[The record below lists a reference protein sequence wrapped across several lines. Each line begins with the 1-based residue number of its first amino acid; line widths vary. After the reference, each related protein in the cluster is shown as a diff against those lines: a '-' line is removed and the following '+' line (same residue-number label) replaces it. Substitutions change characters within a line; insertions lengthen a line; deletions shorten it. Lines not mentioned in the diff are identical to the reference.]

1 MTRSEEHEQREKVMR
16 GRVIQS
22 VVVALAIIVWSGVA
36 SAQQITQKPGMPAEI
51 ANKLQPPTPT
61 PVPPDYTIGV
71 DDILTINVFGDAVLS
86 GDVLVRPDG
95 KITLPFG
102 EDILA
107 LGLRTDELKKK
118 VLMEISK
125 TYTDPPAITVVVKQI
140 NSRAVYITGAIN
152 KPGKYPLS
160 GSMTL
165 IQLITLAGG
174 LLEYADA
181 KNIVII
187 SATLKD
193 KNGAPVTM
201 KANYKDALALKNLL
215 RNNPE
220 LRPGDQVLV
229 NGGI

>member
-1 MTRSEEHEQREKVMR
+1 MTRIEVQREKVMKA
-16 GRVIQS
+16 RVIQFA
-22 VVVALAIIVWSGVA
+22 VVAMGIIVWSGLA
-36 SAQQITQKPGMPAEI
+36 AAQQITQKPGIPAGL

-71 DDILTINVFGDAVLS
+71 DDVLTINVFGDTTLS
-86 GDVLVRPDG
+86 GDVVVRPDG

-118 VLMEISK
+118 VLQEIGK
-125 TYTDPPAITVVVKQI
+125 NYNEPPAITIQVKQI
-140 NSRAVYITGAIN
+140 NSRRVYITGQVA
-152 KPGKYPLS
+152 KPGPYPVT

-165 IQLITLAGG
+165 LQLIAMAGG
-174 LLEYADA
+174 LHEFAD
-181 KNIVII
+181 KENIMII

-193 KNGAPVTM
+193 KNGQPLTM
-201 KANYKDALALKNLL
+201 KANYEDALKGKNLL

-229 NGGI
+229 GGGF

>member
-1 MTRSEEHEQREKVMR
+1 MVMTNRIFQFTA
-16 GRVIQS
+16 
-22 VVVALAIIVWSGVA
+22 VAMAIIVWSGFA
-36 SAQQITQKPGMPAEI
+36 SAQQITQKPGIPAEL

-71 DDILTINVFGDAVLS
+71 DDVLTINVFGDQILS
-86 GDVLVRPDG
+86 GDVVVRPDG

-118 VLMEISK
+118 VLQEIGKS
-125 TYTDPPAITVVVKQI
+125 YTETPAITIQVKAI
-140 NSRAVYITGAIN
+140 NSRRVYITGAVG
-152 KPGKYPLS
+152 KPGPYPVT

-165 IQLITLAGG
+165 IQLISMAGG
-174 LLEYADA
+174 LQEFADA
-181 KNIVII
+181 KNIMII

-193 KNGAPVTM
+193 KNGNPLTM
-201 KANYKDALALKNLL
+201 KANYKDALSGKNLL

-229 NGGI
+229 GG

>member
-1 MTRSEEHEQREKVMR
+1 MKTRI
-16 GRVIQS
+16 IQA
-22 VVVALAIIVWSGVA
+22 VAAAMAIIVWGGLT
-36 SAQQITQKPGMPAEI
+36 SAQQITQKPGIPAEL

-71 DDILTINVFGDAVLS
+71 DDVLTVNVFGDATLS
-86 GDVLVRPDG
+86 GDVVVRPDG

-118 VLMEISK
+118 VLQEISK
-125 TYTDPPAITVVVKQI
+125 NYNEPPPITIQVKQI
-140 NSRAVYITGAIN
+140 NSRRVYITGAVG
-152 KPGKYPLS
+152 KPGPYPVT

-165 IQLITLAGG
+165 IQLIAMAGG
-174 LLEYADA
+174 LVEYADA
-181 KNIVII
+181 KNIMII

-193 KNGAPVTM
+193 KNGQPLTM
-201 KANYKDALALKNLL
+201 KANYKDALEGKNLL
-215 RNNPE
+215 RNNPD

-229 NGGI
+229 GGGF

>member
-1 MTRSEEHEQREKVMR
+1 MKTRI
-16 GRVIQS
+16 IQA
-22 VVVALAIIVWSGVA
+22 VAAAMAIIVWGGLT
-36 SAQQITQKPGMPAEI
+36 SAQQITQKPGIPAEL

-71 DDILTINVFGDAVLS
+71 DDVLTVNVFGDQTLS
-86 GDVLVRPDG
+86 GDVVVRPDG

-118 VLMEISK
+118 VLQEISK
-125 TYTDPPAITVVVKQI
+125 NYNEPPPITIQVKQI
-140 NSRAVYITGAIN
+140 NSRRVYITGAVG
-152 KPGKYPLS
+152 KPGPYPVT

-165 IQLITLAGG
+165 IQLIAMAGG

-193 KNGAPVTM
+193 KNGQPLTLT
-201 KANYKDALALKNLL
+201 ANYKDALNRKNLL

-229 NGGI
+229 GGGF

>member
-1 MTRSEEHEQREKVMR
+1 MTRIELQMEKVMKA
-16 GRVIQS
+16 RVIQFT
-22 VVVALAIIVWSGVA
+22 VVAMGIIVWSGFA
-36 SAQQITQKPGMPAEI
+36 AAQQITQKPGIPAEL

-71 DDILTINVFGDAVLS
+71 DDVLTINVFGDTTLS
-86 GDVLVRPDG
+86 GDVVVRPDG

-118 VLMEISK
+118 VLQEIGK
-125 TYTDPPAITVVVKQI
+125 KYNENEPPAITIQVKQI
-140 NSRAVYITGAIN
+140 NSRRVYITGQVG
-152 KPGKYPLS
+152 KPGPYPVT

-165 IQLITLAGG
+165 IQLISMAGG
-174 LLEYADA
+174 LLEFSDE

-193 KNGAPVTM
+193 KNGQPLM
-201 KANYKDALALKNLL
+201 LKANYKDALSGKNLL

-229 NGGI
+229 GGGF

>member
-1 MTRSEEHEQREKVMR
+1 MNSNEMNEGTTMST
-16 GRVIQS
+16 RVIQFTA
-22 VVVALAIIVWSGVA
+22 VAMAIIVWSGFA
-36 SAQQITQKPGMPAEI
+36 GAQQITQKPGIPAEL

-71 DDILTINVFGDAVLS
+71 DDVLTINVFQDQTLS
-86 GDVLVRPDG
+86 GDVVVRPDG

-118 VLMEISK
+118 VLQEIGK
-125 TYTDPPAITVVVKQI
+125 NYTEPPAITIQVKQI
-140 NSRAVYITGAIN
+140 NSRAVYITGAVN
-152 KPGKYPLS
+152 KPGKYPVS

-165 IQLITLAGG
+165 IQLITMAGG

-193 KNGAPVTM
+193 KNGAPLTM
-201 KANYKDALALKNLL
+201 KANYKDALATKNLL

-229 NGGI
+229 GGGF

>member
-1 MTRSEEHEQREKVMR
+1 MR

-22 VVVALAIIVWSGVA
+22 VVVAMAIIVWSGFA
-36 SAQQITQKPGMPAEI
+36 SAQQITQKPGVPAEL

-71 DDILTINVFGDAVLS
+71 DDVLTINVFGDTVLS
-86 GDVLVRPDG
+86 GDVVVRPDG
-95 KITLPFG
+95 KITMPFG

-118 VLMEISK
+118 VLQEISK
-125 TYTDPPAITVVVKQI
+125 TYTDPPAITIQVKQI
-140 NSRAVYITGAIN
+140 NSRRVYITGAV
-152 KPGKYPLS
+152 GKSGPYPVT

-165 IQLITLAGG
+165 IQLISMAGG
-174 LLEYADA
+174 LQEFADA
-181 KNIVII
+181 KNIIII

-193 KNGAPVTM
+193 KNGNPLTM
-201 KANYKDALALKNLL
+201 KANYKDALAGKNLL

-229 NGGI
+229 GGGF

>member
-1 MTRSEEHEQREKVMR
+1 MKT
-16 GRVIQS
+16 RVIQFA
-22 VVVALAIIVWSGVA
+22 VVAMAIIVWSGFT
-36 SAQQITQKPGMPAEI
+36 SAQQITQKPGIPAEL
-51 ANKLQPPTPT
+51 ANKLQPPTPA

-71 DDILTINVFGDAVLS
+71 DDVLTINVFQDQFLS
-86 GDVLVRPDG
+86 GDVVVRPDG

-118 VLMEISK
+118 VLQEIGK
-125 TYTDPPAITVVVKQI
+125 NYTDPPAITIQVKAI
-140 NSRAVYITGAIN
+140 NSRRVYITGAVG
-152 KPGKYPLS
+152 KPGPYPVT

-165 IQLITLAGG
+165 IQLISMAGG
-174 LLEYADA
+174 LQEFADA
-181 KNIVII
+181 KNIMII

-193 KNGAPVTM
+193 KNGNPLTM
-201 KANYKDALALKNLL
+201 KANYKDALAGKNLL

-229 NGGI
+229 GG

>member
-1 MTRSEEHEQREKVMR
+1 MR
-16 GRVIQS
+16 TRVIQFT
-22 VVVALAIIVWSGVA
+22 VVATAIIVWSGFA
-36 SAQQITQKPGMPAEI
+36 AAQQITQKPGIPAEL
-51 ANKLQPPTPT
+51 ANKIQPPTPT

-71 DDILTINVFGDAVLS
+71 DDVLTINVFGDQVLS
-86 GDVLVRPDG
+86 GDVVVRPDG

-118 VLMEISK
+118 VLQEIGK
-125 TYTDPPAITVVVKQI
+125 NYTDPPAITIQVKVI
-140 NSRAVYITGAIN
+140 NSRRVYITGAVG
-152 KPGKYPLS
+152 KPGPYPVT

-165 IQLITLAGG
+165 IQLISMAGG
-174 LLEYADA
+174 LQEFADA
-181 KNIVII
+181 KNIMII

-193 KNGAPVTM
+193 RNNQPLTM
-201 KANYKDALALKNLL
+201 KANYKDALAGKNLL

-229 NGGI
+229 GGGF